1 MRMFDEVIVT
11 LTHTLT
17 HTYTQSVPLATSIGH
32 MTLVIL

>member
-11 LTHTLT
+11 HTHTHT
-17 HTYTQSVPLATSIGH
+17 HTVPVATSIGH

>member
-11 LTHTLT
+11 LTHTL
-17 HTYTQSVPLATSIGH
+17 TYTQSVPLATSIGH